1 MSLQVKKQPI
11 SFKSGD
17 QKIKQCNATRR
28 MGGGWLF
35 QPSMWT
41 VELINDLIKDLM
53 HDLMNDLM
61 YDLKNDLINNLI
73 NN

>member
-11 SFKSGD
+11 SFKAGD
-17 QKIKQCNATRR
+17 QKIKQCNATRGMR
-28 MGGGWLF
+28 GWLF

-41 VELINDLIKDLM
+41 MELINDLIKDLM